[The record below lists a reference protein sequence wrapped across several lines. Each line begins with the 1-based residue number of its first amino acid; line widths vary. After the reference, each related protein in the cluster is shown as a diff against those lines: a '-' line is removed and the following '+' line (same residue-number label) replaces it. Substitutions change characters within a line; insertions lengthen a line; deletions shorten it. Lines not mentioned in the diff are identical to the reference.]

1 MGTLKD
7 IKQKLLSG
15 STASQLIEEGYAK
28 SSVTHVDRKL
38 KGAKPDTPATPVS
51 DELQELRQRKDIVK
65 LEKEIADLEAGK
77 DRLPERVV
85 KLETDVNRLNQQ
97 LPDLLAN
104 CYGSVYLKIL
114 SMLGWTRDGARE
126 EVKTATDDYFK
137 HLLTLR

>member
-1 MGTLKD
+1 MGTLND
-7 IKQKLLSG
+7 IRQKLSSG
-15 STASQLIEEGYAK
+15 STASQLIKEGYAK
-28 SSVTHVDRKL
+28 SSVTHAARKL
-38 KGAKPDTPATPVS
+38 RNTQLGTPTTPVS
-51 DELQELRQRKDIVK
+51 DELQELRQRKEIVK
-65 LEKEIADLEAGK
+65 LQKEIADLEAGREGMP
-77 DRLPERVV
+77 DRLS
-85 KLETDVNRLNQQ
+85 KLEAEVGQLNQQ